1 LTSLEAG
8 AYLGPYRTTSYHCD
22 PQSATD
28 VTSFL
33 GRYEFQMDEK
43 GRVSLPSAF
52 RREADGDRFVL
63 LQWRA
68 PALTLFPVEAW
79 AAAQERLLTFRRNQP
94 EAFGDVL
101 AITSRAVEVSPDKQ
115 GRILIPAWLQEA
127 AGLDGTVLLVGNID
141 RVELWH
147 PDEFENAARAG
158 SVEFEKFSNQ
168 IFG

>member
-1 LTSLEAG
+1 M
-8 AYLGPYRTTSYHCD
+8 
-22 PQSATD
+22 
-28 VTSFL
+28 TSFL
-33 GRYEFQMDEK
+33 GRFEFQMDEK

-63 LQWRA
+63 LQWSP
-68 PALTLFPVEAW
+68 PALTLFPVESW

-94 EAFGDVL
+94 EAWGDVL
-101 AITSRAVEVSPDKQ
+101 AITSSAVEVSPDKQ

-127 AGLDGTVLLVGNID
+127 AGLEGSVLLVGNID

-147 PDEFENAARAG
+147 PPEFAKVAASG
-158 SVEFEKFSNQ
+158 SGEFKKFSNQ

>member
-1 LTSLEAG
+1 
-8 AYLGPYRTTSYHCD
+8 
-22 PQSATD
+22 
-28 VTSFL
+28 
-33 GRYEFQMDEK
+33 MDEK

-68 PALTLFPVEAW
+68 PALTLFPVASW
-79 AAAQERLLTFRRNQP
+79 AATQERLLAFRRSQP
-94 EAFGDVL
+94 EAWGDVL
-101 AITSRAVEVSPDKQ
+101 AITSSAVEVSPDKQ
-115 GRILIPAWLQEA
+115 GRILIPAWLQES

-147 PDEFENAARAG
+147 PDEFEKAARAG
-158 SVEFEKFSNQ
+158 SGEFKKFSTQ